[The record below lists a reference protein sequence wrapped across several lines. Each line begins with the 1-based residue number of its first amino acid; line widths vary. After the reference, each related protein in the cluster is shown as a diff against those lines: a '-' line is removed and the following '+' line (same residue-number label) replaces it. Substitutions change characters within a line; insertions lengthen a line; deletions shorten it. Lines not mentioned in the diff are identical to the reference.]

1 MKPIVSRFGICRTV
15 VVATIGALMLAT
27 TGTARA
33 QETDWASVEIRT
45 VPVAPGV
52 YVLMGR
58 GGNIGLSVGAD
69 GAFLIDDQFAPLTEK
84 IRAAVGAV
92 TPEPVRFVLNT
103 HWHGDHTG
111 GNENM
116 GSAGALI
123 VAHDNV
129 RRRMNPADFRDLV
142 GRSNQ
147 APPRALPVVT
157 FSDEINFHWN
167 GEHLHVFHA
176 ARAHTDGDAV
186 ILFTRANVVHMGD
199 LFFNGRYPFIDLESG
214 GGVQGVIDAAD
225 AVLALARP
233 DTKIIP
239 GHGDLAGP
247 AELRAYRDM
256 IASVRDQV
264 SRLKSQG
271 MTEDQVVAA
280 SPTQAFDAVW
290 GQNAE
295 RFVRAV
301 YRSLETP

>member
-1 MKPIVSRFGICRTV
+1 
-15 VVATIGALMLAT
+15 
-27 TGTARA
+27 
-33 QETDWASVEIRT
+33 
-45 VPVAPGV
+45 
-52 YVLMGR
+52 
-58 GGNIGLSVGAD
+58 
-69 GAFLIDDQFAPLTEK
+69 
-84 IRAAVGAV
+84 
-92 TPEPVRFVLNT
+92 PEPVRFVLNT

-129 RRRMNPADFRDLV
+129 RQRMNPADFHDLV
-142 GRSNQ
+142 GRSSQ

-157 FSDEINFHWN
+157 FSDQINFHWN

-186 ILFTRANVVHMGD
+186 IVFTRANVVHMGD

-247 AELRAYRDM
+247 TELRAYRDM
-256 IASVRDQV
+256 IVSVRERV

-271 MTEDQVVAA
+271 MAEDQVVAA
-280 SPTQAFDAVW
+280 SPTQAFDAAW

>member
-1 MKPIVSRFGICRTV
+1 MKPIVAHSRSSQSVIAAALSVLTFAGN
-15 VVATIGALMLAT
+15 GAV
-27 TGTARA
+27 RA
-33 QETDWASVEIRT
+33 QETDWASVEIRSI
-45 VPVAPGV
+45 PVSAGV
-52 YVLMGR
+52 YMLMGR
-58 GGNIGLSVGAD
+58 GGNIGLSIGAD

-129 RRRMNPADFRDLV
+129 RRRMNPADFRNLV

-167 GEHLHVFHA
+167 GEHLHVFHV

-186 ILFTRANVVHMGD
+186 IVFTRANVVHMGD

-239 GHGDLAGP
+239 GHGELASP
-247 AELRAYRDM
+247 VELRAYRDM
-256 IASVRDQV
+256 VVSVRDRVTQL
-264 SRLKSQG
+264 RGQG
-271 MTEDQVVAA
+271 MSEDQVVAA
-280 SPTQAFDAVW
+280 SPTQAFDAAW
-290 GQNAE
+290 GQNGE

-301 YRSLETP
+301 YRSLESP

>member
-1 MKPIVSRFGICRTV
+1 M
-15 VVATIGALMLAT
+15 VAATLGALMLAT
-27 TGTARA
+27 SGAARA

-45 VPVAPGV
+45 VPVSTGV

-58 GGNIGLSVGAD
+58 GGNIGLSIGAD

-129 RRRMNPADFRDLV
+129 RRRMNPADFRNLV

-186 ILFTRANVVHMGD
+186 IVFTRANVVHMGD

-214 GGVQGVIDAAD
+214 GGAFATGYLGSRARGCPKTRWWR
-225 AVLALARP
+225 LRRRRRSMLPGARP
-233 DTKIIP
+233 PNGSCELSIATWRRRELGSWD
-239 GHGDLAGP
+239 GRWHGGG
-247 AELRAYRDM
+247 RFTC
-256 IASVRDQV
+256 VRQSNV
-264 SRLKSQG
+264 
-271 MTEDQVVAA
+271 
-280 SPTQAFDAVW
+280 
-290 GQNAE
+290 
-295 RFVRAV
+295 
-301 YRSLETP
+301 

>member
-1 MKPIVSRFGICRTV
+1 MKPIVLRSRNSRNG
-15 VVATIGALMLAT
+15 VAAALGALMLA
-27 TGTARA
+27 ASSAVRA
-33 QETDWASVEIRT
+33 QETDWASVEVRT
-45 VPVAPGV
+45 VPVSAGV
-52 YVLMGR
+52 YMLMGQ
-58 GGNIGLSVGAD
+58 GGNIGLSIGPD

-84 IRAAVGAV
+84 IKSAVAAV

-129 RRRMNPADFRDLV
+129 RQRMNPADFHDLV
-142 GRSNQ
+142 GRSSQ

-157 FSDEINFHWN
+157 FSDQINFHWN

-186 ILFTRANVVHMGD
+186 IVFTRANVVHMGD

-247 AELRAYRDM
+247 VELRAYRDM
-256 IASVRDQV
+256 IVSVRERV

-271 MTEDQVVAA
+271 MAEDQVVAA
-280 SPTQAFDAVW
+280 SPTQAFDAAW

>member
-1 MKPIVSRFGICRTV
+1 MI
-15 VVATIGALMLAT
+15 LAT
-27 TGTARA
+27 LGVVTLATGGAIRA

-45 VPVAPGV
+45 IPVSAGV

-58 GGNIGLSVGAD
+58 GGNIGVSVGSD
-69 GAFLIDDQFAPLTEK
+69 GAFLIDDQFAPLTER
-84 IRAAVGAV
+84 ITAAVAAL

-111 GNENM
+111 GNENL
-116 GSAGALI
+116 GTAGALI

-129 RRRMNPADFRDLV
+129 RRRMNPEEFRDLV

-147 APPRALPVVT
+147 APSGALPVIT
-157 FSDEINFHWN
+157 FSDEISFHWN
-167 GEHLHVFHA
+167 GEHLHVVHQP
-176 ARAHTDGDAV
+176 RAHTDGDAV
-186 ILFTRANVVHMGD
+186 IVFTRANVVHMGD

-214 GGVQGVIDAAD
+214 GAVQGVIDAAD
-225 AVLALARP
+225 TVLALARP

-239 GHGDLAGP
+239 GHGEVAGP
-247 AELRAYRDM
+247 AELRAYRHM
-256 IASVRDQV
+256 LVRVRDRV
-264 SRLKSQG
+264 SELKREG

-280 SPTQAFDAVW
+280 APTRAFDAAF

-301 YRSLETP
+301 YRSVGTP